1 MGVFRVPVE
10 IGDLDGTRFERIEAL
25 VDTGASYTMLPA
37 SILHGLGIAPY
48 RTLSFT
54 LADGSAK
61 EYELGQAMV
70 RINGDSAPT
79 IVVFG
84 DRRHACST
92 SRLICPRGIG
102 TQSQSTRRTIGNY
115 RRIPVA

>member
-1 MGVFRVPVE
+1 MGVFRVPAE

-37 SILHGLGIAPY
+37 SILHRLGIAPY

-54 LADGSAK
+54 FADGSAK

-84 DRRHACST
+84 EEDMRVPLLGAYALEGLALKVNPLEG
-92 SRLICPRGIG
+92 RLE
-102 TQSQSTRRTIGNY
+102 TIVGY
-115 RRIPVA
+115 L